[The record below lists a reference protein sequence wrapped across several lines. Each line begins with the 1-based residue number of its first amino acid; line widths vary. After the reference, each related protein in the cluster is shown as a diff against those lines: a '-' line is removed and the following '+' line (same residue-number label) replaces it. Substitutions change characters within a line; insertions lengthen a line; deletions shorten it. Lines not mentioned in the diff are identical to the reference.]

1 MVKKLL
7 KESEQNDVFALK
19 IENESPYKGQYIIL
33 IKHFNSEWQDSNML
47 FRAKLTKNKTIP
59 ETYEELEELEYIKIK
74 CITYEERFLPLS
86 EKALDDIL
94 IKERSKT
101 KFYPDEYNYLY
112 QYVFQLS
119 LSRKDD
125 YNNLIY
131 LGNYELST
139 PKEEYYP
146 FVKEAVD
153 LILYRDVIENLL
165 SYYEGLNQKGYLIY
179 DPAHCKKVHE
189 QAAIH
194 MEVLLNYDKIITLN
208 EEKGIK
214 RKNSLTYVGGEDK
227 DPFE

>member
-1 MVKKLL
+1 MVTSNLL
-7 KESEQNDVFALK
+7 KNSNKNDVFALK
-19 IENESPYKGQYIIL
+19 IEKPIYKEQFLIL
-33 IKHFNSEWQDSNML
+33 IKHINPKWNNNML

-74 CITYEERFLPLS
+74 CVPYEERFLPLS

-119 LSRKDD
+119 LSKKDD

>member
-7 KESEQNDVFALK
+7 KESKQNDVFALK

-33 IKHFNSEWQDSNML
+33 IKHFDPEWKDSNML
-47 FRAKLTKNKTIP
+47 FRAKLTKNITMPK
-59 ETYEELEELEYIKIK
+59 TYEEIEELEYIKTK

-86 EKALDDIL
+86 GLVPNDIL

-112 QYVFQLS
+112 QYIFQLS
-119 LSRKDD
+119 LLRKDD

-146 FVKEAVD
+146 FCKDAVD
-153 LILYRDVIENLL
+153 LILYRDVIKDLL
-165 SYYEGLNQKGYLIY
+165 SYYEGLNQKKYLIY
-179 DPAHCKKVHE
+179 DPEHCKKVHE
-189 QAAIH
+189 QAAMH
-194 MEVLLNYDKIITLN
+194 MEVLLNYDKIIILN
-208 EEKGIK
+208 EEKGFK
-214 RKNSLTYVGGEDK
+214 RKDSLTYVGGEDE